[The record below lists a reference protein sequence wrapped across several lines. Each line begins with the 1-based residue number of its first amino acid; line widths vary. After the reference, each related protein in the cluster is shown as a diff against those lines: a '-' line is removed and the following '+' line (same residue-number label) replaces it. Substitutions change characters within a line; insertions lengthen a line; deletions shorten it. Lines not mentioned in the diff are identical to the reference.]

1 MPFFLIFSRL
11 VSFQMRLS
19 AKQRAE
25 EQRAILEKQR
35 HLEEVLRQK
44 RELENKANA
53 ESITD
58 QEMVD
63 SVFGFLPAIVV
74 GGQEGQAPVGFEVR
88 WWKVQ
93 HVLTSVQ
100 DQSLTACLYLFQNLE
115 KQRMITEEIDI
126 DDISMDEELPQDD
139 FDDLDE
145 YSFSK
150 FASMYFQGAASPT
163 HIRQRLQQP
172 LLYHEDAAD
181 VLVILLDQFN

>member
-1 MPFFLIFSRL
+1 
-11 VSFQMRLS
+11 MRLS

-25 EQRAILEKQR
+25 EQRAILEKQK

-63 SVFGFLPAIVV
+63 SIFDFLPPIVV

-88 WWKVQ
+88 KWKVY
-93 HVLTSVQ
+93 HVLTSFQ
-100 DQSLTACLYLFQNLE
+100 DQSLTACLCLFQNLE
-115 KQRMITEEIDI
+115 KKRMITEEIDI
-126 DDISMDEELPQDD
+126 DDISLDEEPPEDD

-145 YSFSK
+145 YAFSK

-181 VLVILLDQFN
+181 VLVLISDQFN

>member
-1 MPFFLIFSRL
+1 MTTCLCNKELKDVGSGRIF

-63 SVFGFLPAIVV
+63 SIFDFLPPIVV
-74 GGQEGQAPVGFEVR
+74 GGQEGQAPVGFEV
-88 WWKVQ
+88 W
-93 HVLTSVQ
+93 
-100 DQSLTACLYLFQNLE
+100 
-115 KQRMITEEIDI
+115 
-126 DDISMDEELPQDD
+126 
-139 FDDLDE
+139 
-145 YSFSK
+145 
-150 FASMYFQGAASPT
+150 
-163 HIRQRLQQP
+163 
-172 LLYHEDAAD
+172 
-181 VLVILLDQFN
+181 